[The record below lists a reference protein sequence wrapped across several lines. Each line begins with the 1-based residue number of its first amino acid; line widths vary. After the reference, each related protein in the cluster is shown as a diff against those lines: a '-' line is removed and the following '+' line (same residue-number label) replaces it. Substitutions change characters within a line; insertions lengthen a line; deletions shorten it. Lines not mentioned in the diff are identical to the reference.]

1 DSCTLRWLAAEGWES
16 LWYLRAAQG
25 VLACCARS
33 VADGWKASVSC
44 ASCRKE
50 WRGAPVSK
58 DRAPGI
64 LCHLRVAQIH
74 MARRASSV
82 VLHARC

>member
-1 DSCTLRWLAAEGWES
+1 CALRWLAAEGWES
-16 LWYLRAAQG
+16 LWHLRAAQE
-25 VLACCARS
+25 VLARCARS
-33 VADGWKASVSC
+33 MVDGWKASVSC
-44 ASCRKE
+44 ASRRQE
-50 WRGAPVSK
+50 LRGAPVSK

-74 MARRASSV
+74 MARRASSA